1 MEALIDY
8 GGLSALSLFAVAFS
22 APPTR
27 SGSMKRPVITRT
39 SASEGLFFSLTVR

>member
-22 APPTR
+22 APVPSLPT
-27 SGSMKRPVITRT
+27 
-39 SASEGLFFSLTVR
+39 